1 MNSNQKFWTGLFLG
15 AAAGAA
21 IALFL
26 SSDKG
31 KEILADA
38 KDTAEKFGNDIKEK
52 LQSLDKEMDVL
63 VEKGKVVATE
73 LENKVLES
81 IV

>member
-1 MNSNQKFWTGLFLG
+1 MSNKKFLGGLVLG

-31 KEILADA
+31 KKVVADA
-38 KDTAEKFGNDIKEK
+38 KTK
-52 LQSLDKEMDVL
+52 LQDLGDEIDSLINKSKVKLDEM
-63 VEKGKVVATE
+63 
-73 LENKVLES
+73 ES
-81 IV
+81 KISEA

>member
-1 MNSNQKFWTGLFLG
+1 MSNKKFLGGLVLG

-31 KEILADA
+31 KEVVAGA
-38 KDTAEKFGNDIKEK
+38 KTK
-52 LQSLDKEMDVL
+52 LQDFGDELDSLIKKSKVKLDEM
-63 VEKGKVVATE
+63 ETKISEA
-73 LENKVLES
+73 
-81 IV
+81 

>member
-1 MNSNQKFWTGLFLG
+1 MSNKKFLGGLVLG

-31 KEILADA
+31 KEVVAGA
-38 KDTAEKFGNDIKEK
+38 KTK
-52 LQSLDKEMDVL
+52 LQDFGDEINSLIKKSKIKLDEM
-63 VEKGKVVATE
+63 ETKISEA
-73 LENKVLES
+73 
-81 IV
+81 